1 MEESKHLRFPFQLR
15 VTSTRWLLVDTRSGQ
30 TVKDYP
36 QSNDELYRAQ
46 FDRDQA
52 NALHRREHGIG

>member
-1 MEESKHLRFPFQLR
+1 MEESKQLRFPFQLR

-52 NALHRREHGIG
+52 NALHRREHGIS

>member
-1 MEESKHLRFPFQLR
+1 MEESKQLRFPFQLR